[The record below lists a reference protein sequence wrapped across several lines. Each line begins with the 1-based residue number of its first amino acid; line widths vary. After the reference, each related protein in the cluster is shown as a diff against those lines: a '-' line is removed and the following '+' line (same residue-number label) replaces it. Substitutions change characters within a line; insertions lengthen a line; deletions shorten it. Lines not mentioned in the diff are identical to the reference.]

1 MNGIADFLNFT
12 KDVGQ
17 NFYQN
22 VLADP
27 STYSF
32 QKNPDEF
39 NLRDVTDIIFDPDD
53 PIDKASLALLL
64 FPPAFGAARIGQTLR
79 KGGKLTSALKSG
91 IADPKIGQRAGA
103 FIGYPFLADEASAMT
118 RGIGLRGDEYSGILS
133 KDTLDTISQLGEEYM
148 DDPEL
153 VNAILAAQLTG
164 KPYTE
169 YLSDSKKEIMGLKN
183 GGIASFKKGG
193 TIIKGLD
200 DILKKIDEAKKPKTK
215 KPDPK
220 KPDPKKTDPKAST
233 KKSQEALDQ
242 TDKKPRVRVDEQ
254 GRPIL
259 TGIGGSKPK
268 PKPKKKDEPKTDSDV
283 KPGSGEVPKKGNIF
297 TDNIIT
303 RNPIRSALGAGFIA
317 SNLGINPFRISDSFK
332 SDEGVVSGS
341 GVNLGDNLGL
351 IGLLNQNLK
360 DSDYDPTR
368 DQTLQGY
375 VNQVLTDKGISNPS
389 FLDYISALP
398 QGYANKVGDDPSF
411 AKKMMAGFLNMM
423 KPQAGIVPISA
434 PVAFGEGFLGEE
446 TRQADMLP
454 SDVKTLQFL
463 RANPGLMQDYL
474 NISKA
479 RSGVTVGDLEPGE
492 RTERYFALAQDLAI
506 KQNISADQLPNYQI
520 VYNGIPVSPTIFG
533 ALYGQNADIVN
544 DPGFSLALKET
555 VNPG

>member
-169 YLSDSKKEIMGLKN
+169 YLSDSKKEIM
-183 GGIASFKKGG
+183 
-193 TIIKGLD
+193 
-200 DILKKIDEAKKPKTK
+200 
-215 KPDPK
+215 
-220 KPDPKKTDPKAST
+220 
-233 KKSQEALDQ
+233 
-242 TDKKPRVRVDEQ
+242 
-254 GRPIL
+254 
-259 TGIGGSKPK
+259 
-268 PKPKKKDEPKTDSDV
+268 
-283 KPGSGEVPKKGNIF
+283 
-297 TDNIIT
+297 
-303 RNPIRSALGAGFIA
+303 
-317 SNLGINPFRISDSFK
+317 
-332 SDEGVVSGS
+332 
-341 GVNLGDNLGL
+341 
-351 IGLLNQNLK
+351 
-360 DSDYDPTR
+360 
-368 DQTLQGY
+368 
-375 VNQVLTDKGISNPS
+375 
-389 FLDYISALP
+389 
-398 QGYANKVGDDPSF
+398 
-411 AKKMMAGFLNMM
+411 
-423 KPQAGIVPISA
+423 
-434 PVAFGEGFLGEE
+434 
-446 TRQADMLP
+446 
-454 SDVKTLQFL
+454 
-463 RANPGLMQDYL
+463 
-474 NISKA
+474 
-479 RSGVTVGDLEPGE
+479 
-492 RTERYFALAQDLAI
+492 
-506 KQNISADQLPNYQI
+506 
-520 VYNGIPVSPTIFG
+520 
-533 ALYGQNADIVN
+533 
-544 DPGFSLALKET
+544 
-555 VNPG
+555 